1 MSEKIF
7 QVQKDPFKSSIIKIE
22 DIGDDQIE
30 VCFLG
35 GVNQKIL
42 NPNLFKNGLNHAN
55 LKCQLV
61 VKSITWT

>member
-7 QVQKDPFKSSIIKIE
+7 QVEKDPFESSAIKIE

-35 GVNQKIL
+35 GVI
-42 NPNLFKNGLNHAN
+42 
-55 LKCQLV
+55 
-61 VKSITWT
+61 

>member
-7 QVQKDPFKSSIIKIE
+7 QVQKDPFESSVKKIE

-35 GVNQKIL
+35 DVNQTIL
-42 NPNLFKNGLNHAN
+42 NPKLFKRGLNFSNKNKSPN
-55 LKCQLV
+55 L
-61 VKSITWT
+61 